1 MKWRRRM
8 ERVVWRRGKGRGR
21 GQGRGRGGLGE
32 GAREKEENNLTKNRY
47 LHVIMLFCTGQ
58 ELFMSKK
65 KIRT

>member
-8 ERVVWRRGKGRGR
+8 ERVVWRRGK
-21 GQGRGRGGLGE
+21 GRGRGGLGE